1 MMQMYKVEMP
11 SGENNQ
17 RMILGLMSNV
27 GLTMMWL
34 GSMVRSG
41 TKYKNSNAE
50 GVAGFGAFLFGAM
63 RVFFGLTRSIPFA
76 EKVGIP
82 MTGMYVNLA
91 IAGFVMLCGYS
102 MWSEAGK
109 AMPNFMNYLKFGSL
123 REAAI
128 SYVAILHGFFGV
140 MMVFFPGMM
149 EEKYMKAKYSAD
161 TMAWIYQLMS
171 GWGQL
176 LITTSLMHCCF
187 NGVDDDDSKNRV
199 CRDIWLNSGV
209 QLAMFSVSR
218 MVHVTQGNDADAQA
232 LVVNMCLSFVGIVLG
247 GYAYTGAT
255 DKKKSD

>member
-1 MMQMYKVEMP
+1 MP
-11 SGENNQ
+11 SGAHNE
-17 RMILGLMSNV
+17 RMLLGLLAQM
-27 GLTMMWL
+27 GFTLMWF
-34 GSMVRSG
+34 GSLVRSG
-41 TKYKNSNAE
+41 TKYKNSSAE
-50 GVAGFGAFLFGAM
+50 GVAGFGAFFAGAI
-63 RVFFGLTRSIPFA
+63 RLVFYVTKTIPFA
-76 EKVGIP
+76 QNIGMP
-82 MTGMYVNLA
+82 MSGVYVNLA
-91 IAGFVMLCGYS
+91 VSGLMMLCGYS
-102 MWSEAGK
+102 MWSEAGMP
-109 AMPNFMNYLKFGSL
+109 MPNFMNYLKFGSL

-171 GWGQL
+171 GRGRF